1 MVSRFLSDEE
11 ILNIVTGRESDPFG
25 VLGFHKIKD
34 SSGKEC
40 SAVIRVFNPK
50 AQRVSVIAKGLS
62 TELCMDK
69 IDEAGLFEIEVGEEN
84 SEYKLLVTGDDGIER
99 LVDDIYNFP
108 PVIGEFDN
116 YLLREGNH
124 FELYKKMGANLI
136 THCGVKGVSF
146 AVWAPDAYR
155 VSVVGNFNNWDG
167 RVNVMRRHPVSGI
180 WDIFIPQLSVGSL
193 YKFEIISRDGRLLS
207 LKSDPYGFYQ
217 ELRPRTASI
226 VWDKNSYKW
235 MKNERWERI
244 KQVVNSNN
252 APISIYEVHLGS
264 WKRKDGNQF
273 LTYRELAHDLIPYV
287 KYMGFTHIEIMPIM
301 EFPYDGS
308 WGYQTTGMFAPTSR
322 FGTPDDFKYFV
333 EQCHNAGI
341 AVILDWVAA
350 HFPKDAHGLANFDGR
365 PLYEYADDRKGE
377 HKDWGTKIYD
387 YGRNE
392 VVNFLI
398 ASATYWLDEYKVD
411 GLRFDAVA
419 SMLYLDYSRGPGQW
433 MPNIYGGRENLE
445 AIAFL
450 QKINTL
456 MYQKFPYSASYAE
469 ESTGWG
475 NVSKP
480 VEMGGLG
487 FGYKWNM
494 GWMHDVLDYMSKDP
508 VYRKYNHH
516 QMTHCIMYA
525 FAENFVLSI
534 SHDEVVHCKGS
545 LVNKMPG
552 DKWQKFANLR
562 AFYGYMW
569 TFPGRKLLFMG
580 DEFGQYNEWN
590 ENQSLDWHL
599 LSDPYNKAVQKEVKM
614 LNELYRTE
622 PALYED
628 NSNPSCFRWIDYNDA
643 ENSVFS
649 YIRYAKNRENFLV
662 VLSNMT
668 PIVRENY
675 RVGVPENVKFEEI
688 FNSDD
693 FEFMG
698 SGVGNKVEIKSENI
712 PWHGMAQSIL
722 VTLPPLATIILKPI
736 RCREK

>member
-1 MVSRFLSDEE
+1 MDGKFLSNED
-11 ILNIVTGRESDPFG
+11 IQNIVNGRADNPFAL
-25 VLGFHKIKD
+25 LGFHKLDNEK
-34 SSGKEC
+34 KT
-40 SAVIRVFNPK
+40 AVIRVFNPS
-50 AQRVSVIAKGLS
+50 AQRISVIAKGL
-62 TELCMDK
+62 TVELPMDE
-69 IDEAGLFEIEVGEEN
+69 IDDAGLFEVFVGEDN
-84 SEYKLLVTGDDGIER
+84 SEYKLLITEKETGREILTED
-99 LVDDIYNFP
+99 VYSFP

-124 FELYKKMGANLI
+124 LELFKKMGAQMIN
-136 THCGVKGVSF
+136 HCGIDGVSF

-155 VSVVGNFNNWDG
+155 VSVVGDFNNWDG

-180 WDIFIPQLSVGSL
+180 WDIFIPHLPEGTL
-193 YKFEIISRDGRLLS
+193 YKFEIISREGRLLP

-226 VWDKNSYKW
+226 VWNKNSYKW
-235 MKNERWERI
+235 SKNEHWEQKKKAI
-244 KQVVNSNN
+244 NGND

-264 WKRKDGNQF
+264 WKRKDGNQM
-273 LTYRELAHDLIPYV
+273 LNYRELAHDLIPYV
-287 KYMGFTHIEIMPIM
+287 KYMGFTHIELLPIM
-301 EFPYDGS
+301 EFPFDGS

-322 FGTPDDFKYFV
+322 YGNPNDFKYFV

-341 AVILDWVAA
+341 GVILDWVAA
-350 HFPKDAHGLANFDGR
+350 HFPKDSHGLANFDGR

-398 ASATYWLDEYKVD
+398 ASATFWLDEYKVD

-419 SMLYLDYSRGPGQW
+419 SMLYLDYSRQAGQW
-433 MPNIYGGRENLE
+433 VPNIYGGRENLE

-450 QKINTL
+450 QKVNTIT
-456 MYQKFPYSASYAE
+456 YKKFPYSATFAE

-480 VEMGGLG
+480 VDIGGLG

-494 GWMHDVLDYMSKDP
+494 GWMHDVLDYMSHDP
-508 VYRKYNHH
+508 IYRKYIHH

-525 FAENFVLSI
+525 FTENFVLSI
-534 SHDEVVHCKGS
+534 SHDEVVHCKAS
-545 LVNKMPG
+545 LINKMPG

-580 DEFGQYNEWN
+580 DEFAQYNEWN

-599 LSDPYNKAVQKEVKM
+599 TNDPYNKAIQKEVKF
-614 LNELYRTE
+614 LNELYRRE
-622 PALYED
+622 PALYEN
-628 NSNPSCFRWIDYNDA
+628 NSSPDCFRWIDYNDS

-649 YIRYAKNRENFLV
+649 FLRFAKNRENYLV

-675 RVGVPENVKFEEI
+675 RIGVPEDCEFEEI

-693 FEFMG
+693 FEYMG
-698 SGVGNKVEIKSENI
+698 SGVANKGDIKTEPI
-712 PWHGMAQSIL
+712 AWHNEKQSIVL
-722 VTLPPLATIILKPI
+722 TLPPLATIILKPK
-736 RCREK
+736 RKKK

>member
-1 MVSRFLSDEE
+1 MGNS
-11 ILNIVTGRESDPFG
+11 ILTKENIQNIVSGRESNPFAF
-25 VLGFHKIKD
+25 LGFHKLEND
-34 SSGKEC
+34 SK
-40 SAVIRVFNPK
+40 SAVIRVFNPF
-50 AQRVSVIAKGLS
+50 AQKISVVAKGLS
-62 TELCMDK
+62 VELPMEK
-69 IDEAGLFEIEVGEEN
+69 IHEDGLYEVLVGEEDN
-84 SEYKLLVTGDDGIER
+84 KYKLLITDDTGREILTDDT
-99 LVDDIYNFP
+99 YSFP
-108 PVIGEFDN
+108 PTIGEFDN

-124 FELYKKMGANLI
+124 FELYHKMGAHLMTLNN
-136 THCGVKGVSF
+136 VEGVSF

-155 VSVVGNFNNWDG
+155 VSVVGDFNHWDG
-167 RVNVMRRHPVSGI
+167 RVDVMRRHPVSGI
-180 WDIFIPQLSVGSL
+180 WDIFIPHLKEGTL
-193 YKFEIISRDGRLLS
+193 YKFEIISKDGRFLP

-217 ELRPRTASI
+217 ELRPKTASI
-226 VWDKNSYKW
+226 VWNEKSYKW
-235 MKNERWERI
+235 EVNDHWEKI
-244 KQVVNSNN
+244 KKAVNSID

-264 WKRKDGNQF
+264 WKRKDGNQY

-287 KYMGFTHIEIMPIM
+287 KYMGFTHIELLPIM
-301 EFPYDGS
+301 EYPFDGS

-322 FGTPDDFKYFV
+322 YGNPDDFKYFV

-350 HFPKDAHGLANFDGR
+350 HFPKDTHGLANFDGR

-392 VVNFLI
+392 VVNFLL
-398 ASATYWLDEYKVD
+398 ASATFWLDEYKVD

-419 SMLYLDYSRGPGQW
+419 SMLYLDYSRSAGQW

-450 QKINTL
+450 QKVNTV
-456 MYQKFPYSASYAE
+456 MYRKFPYSASFAE

-475 NVSKP
+475 NVSRP
-480 VEMGGLG
+480 VDVGGLG

-508 VYRKYNHH
+508 VYRKYIHH

-525 FAENFVLSI
+525 FSENFVLSI
-534 SHDEVVHCKGS
+534 SHDEVVHCKSS
-545 LVNKMPG
+545 LINKMPG

-580 DEFGQYNEWN
+580 DEFAQYNEWN

-599 LSDPYNKAVQKEVKM
+599 TNDSYNKAVQKEVKT
-614 LNELYRTE
+614 LNELYKSE
-622 PALYED
+622 PALYEN
-628 NSNPSCFRWIDYNDA
+628 NSSPDCFRWLDYNDS
-643 ENSVFS
+643 ENSVFP
-649 YIRYAKNRENFLV
+649 YIRYAKNRENYLIAIT
-662 VLSNMT
+662 NMT

-675 RVGVPENVKFEEI
+675 RIGVPDNCEFEEI

-693 FEFMG
+693 FEYMG
-698 SGVGNKVEIKSENI
+698 SGVGNKGLLKPEIIEWQGEKQSLNI
-712 PWHGMAQSIL
+712 
-722 VTLPPLATIILKPI
+722 TLPPLATIILKPK
-736 RCREK
+736 RK